1 MTPPVFYLVLYA
13 LISLTSEELGTRNLD
28 LRLGLLL
35 AWGACL
41 LIPEVVAF
49 FF

>member
-13 LISLTSEELGTRNLD
+13 LTSLTLEELGTRNLD
-28 LRLGLLL
+28 LRSGTPV